1 MISPEK
7 YLAVYWRSPGWLVV
21 LLLTLRGVPRLLLT
35 SRGWSLVVQGSWP
48 GDHEDKQPNTTV
60 QTSVGEGLLIR
71 LDQLSDGELMC
82 IGECVIKFANEYGD
96 IMKIGNNYGV
106 ALYYDW

>member
-1 MISPEK
+1 M
-7 YLAVYWRSPGWLVV
+7 
-21 LLLTLRGVPRLLLT
+21 
-35 SRGWSLVVQGSWP
+35 SRGYSSLAEDDPWWSKDHDQ